1 MILVKFKLRR
11 LDMDKE
17 ITDIYGKPYKRNLLV
32 MVLMIGSF
40 CTVLNGTLLSTALPS
55 IMKDFKIDTA
65 TAEWLSTAFLL
76 VNGVMIPLSAWVM
89 GKFGVK
95 KSYLFAMIT
104 FFIGTTFAALAPN
117 FGSLLTARIIQGI
130 GVGITMPLLQTI
142 MLTIFPPNERGAA
155 MGTVGIV
162 IGLAPAI
169 GPTLSGWVVDNLSWR
184 YLFSLIAPIAFIV
197 IVLAFFFMKDVVPL
211 KDDKLDY
218 WSVITSTVGFGSLLY
233 GFSEAGNDGWT
244 DPKILTFMAI
254 GFVFIILFGWRQ
266 THMEKPFLDISVF
279 KHFEF
284 ALAAFLSGIVNLAM
298 VGIELVLPLY
308 IQNLRGESAFHSGL
322 LLLPGALM
330 IGIMSPITG
339 RLFDKYG
346 ARKMAI
352 TGMVILTLGTVP
364 FVFLTEESS
373 MIMITILYAIR
384 MVGVSLVMMNV
395 TTSGMN
401 SLPLNKM
408 SHGTAVNNTF
418 RQVLT
423 SIGTAI
429 IVSVLSTVTKNNLP
443 SKSILKVTPL
453 KYATDAKAA
462 TLDGFNAAFWVSIL
476 FCLVALVLAFFLKKG
491 NRASQNKISVEGG
504 KD

>member
-1 MILVKFKLRR
+1 
-11 LDMDKE
+11 
-17 ITDIYGKPYKRNLLV
+17 
-32 MVLMIGSF
+32 
-40 CTVLNGTLLSTALPS
+40 
-55 IMKDFKIDTA
+55 
-65 TAEWLSTAFLL
+65 
-76 VNGVMIPLSAWVM
+76 
-89 GKFGVK
+89 
-95 KSYLFAMIT
+95 
-104 FFIGTTFAALAPN
+104 
-117 FGSLLTARIIQGI
+117 
-130 GVGITMPLLQTI
+130 
-142 MLTIFPPNERGAA
+142 
-155 MGTVGIV
+155 
-162 IGLAPAI
+162 
-169 GPTLSGWVVDNLSWR
+169 
-184 YLFSLIAPIAFIV
+184 
-197 IVLAFFFMKDVVPL
+197 
-211 KDDKLDY
+211 
-218 WSVITSTVGFGSLLY
+218 
-233 GFSEAGNDGWT
+233 
-244 DPKILTFMAI
+244 
-254 GFVFIILFGWRQ
+254 
-266 THMEKPFLDISVF
+266 MEKPFLDISVF

-339 RLFDKYG
+339 RLFDRYG

-373 MIMITILYAIR
+373 MTMITILYAIR